1 MKRPKSSIAAIG
13 LATGAVAL
21 ESVWPAFDR
30 LFLTLNL
37 YITNLAHSPILN
49 AWWFAAQRI
58 LENCYYHLTV
68 VNLWNY
74 LVILV
79 AVILE
84 GPIAT
89 LLGGVWASMGRVN
102 LWAILAVSMSAGMMA
117 DSFWYYLGYFG
128 RERVIERWGRYLKV
142 DRATVNRLETVLFGD
157 DGYRVIFTAKLTSV
171 LIIPTLVAAGMT
183 NMGWRKVIKTML
195 AAQLLW
201 SVGLTA
207 VGFLAADSFM
217 LINDQVEHFSWMV
230 GGAIALLFIGR
241 IVYRWRKTAHA

>member
-1 MKRPKSSIAAIG
+1 MKKPKPSITAIG

-21 ESVWPAFDR
+21 ESVWPSFDR
-30 LFLTLNL
+30 LLLTLNL
-37 YITNLAHSPILN
+37 YLTNLTHSPILN
-49 AWWFAAQRI
+49 TWWLAAQRI

-102 LWAILAVSMSAGMMA
+102 LGAILAVSMLAGMIA
-117 DSFWYYLGYFG
+117 DSFWYYLGHFG

-142 DRATVNRLETVLFGD
+142 DLATINRLETVLFGD
-157 DGYRVIFTAKLTSV
+157 DGYRVIFTAKLTSA
-171 LIIPTLVAAGMT
+171 LIIPTLVAAGIT
-183 NMGWRKVIKTML
+183 NMGWRKVMKTML

-201 SVGLTA
+201 SVGLTTA
-207 VGFLAADSFM
+207 GFLAADSFI
-217 LINDQVEHFSWMV
+217 LLSSQVKHFGWMAGSV
-230 GGAIALLFIGR
+230 IALFFIGR

>member
-1 MKRPKSSIAAIG
+1 MKKPKSSIAAIG

-30 LFLTLNL
+30 FFLTLNL
-37 YITNLAHSPILN
+37 YITGLIHSPSFN
-49 AWWFAAQRI
+49 AWWFAVQRM

-102 LWAILAVSMSAGMMA
+102 LWAILAVSMSAGMIA
-117 DSFWYYLGYFG
+117 DSFWYYLGHFG

-142 DRATVNRLETVLFGD
+142 DLATINRLEAVLFGD
-157 DGYRVIFTAKLTSV
+157 DGYRVIFTAKLTSA

-183 NMGWRKVIKTML
+183 NMGWRKVMKTML

-207 VGFLAADSFM
+207 VGFLAADSFI
-217 LINDQVEHFSWMV
+217 LINSQVKYFGWMA
-230 GGAIALLFIGR
+230 GGVIALFFIGR
-241 IVYRWRKTAHA
+241 IVYRWRKTASA